1 MSTRIHI
8 SALMLL
14 LSALLAFAPDVQ
26 AQRLSL
32 LGPGTVQ
39 LHIEPT
45 LYGDGTA
52 SAQDESSSLFWNQ
65 VRERSKITVNTF
77 APGQQVSLSIEARNV
92 TRGQATGRVELR
104 HGMMDTDLIR
114 NIKSKGAGKADIRYI
129 AEARL
134 DEGSTSMGG
143 SDYHTVTFTL
153 TEQ

>member
-1 MSTRIHI
+1 MTTRFPIAVLFLLVALV
-8 SALMLL
+8 SLAADAQAQKLML
-14 LSALLAFAPDVQ
+14 F
-26 AQRLSL
+26 
-32 LGPGTVQ
+32 GPGTVQ
-39 LHIEPT
+39 LDIEPT

-52 SAQDESSSLFWNQ
+52 SAEDESTRLMWNQ
-65 VRERSKITVNTF
+65 VEAQSKVTVTTF
-77 APGQQVSLSIEARNV
+77 APGQRVSLSVEALDV
-92 TRGQATGRVELR
+92 TRGQSTGRVELR

-114 NIKSKGAGKADIRYI
+114 NITSKGAGKADIRYI